1 MFFLSTK
8 LDLLEKRYAEL
19 ESLLCS
25 PEVLADSTEVK
36 KLSVER
42 SSLEE
47 VVNKYKSY
55 HSLDKELAEI
65 EEMLK
70 TEDSE
75 LKHFLESEKKAM
87 VEKKKSMELELSFLL
102 LPKDPNEGK
111 NVLMEVRAGTGGEE
125 AALFAAQLLRMYT
138 RFAERKG
145 WKTELMNLN
154 ATGLGGIKEAVFSI
168 QGKHAWSLLKF
179 ESGVHRVQ
187 RVPETESSGRV
198 HTSTATVA
206 VLPEAEEVDV
216 VIQESDLKIDT
227 FRASGAGGQYVNKTE
242 SAIRITHVPTGFV
255 VACQDERSQ
264 RQNREKAMRI
274 LRTHLYEIKM
284 RKQIEEQENLRRQQV
299 GTGERSEKIR
309 TYNFPQSR
317 ITDHRLSDSFHNV
330 QEIMDG
336 NLDEL
341 MESLRQWDQEE
352 ALKAVS

>member
-1 MFFLSTK
+1 MFFLSAK
-8 LDLLEKRYAEL
+8 LDLLEKRCQEL
-19 ESLLCS
+19 EALLCS
-25 PEVLADSTEVK
+25 SEVLTDSAEVK

-47 VVNKYKSY
+47 VVNTYQSY
-55 HSLDKELAEI
+55 RQIEKDLEEI
-65 EEMLK
+65 ESMLK
-70 TEDSE
+70 TDDDE
-75 LKHFLESEKKAM
+75 LKSYLDSEKKTLL
-87 VEKKKSMELELSFLL
+87 EKKQKIELELTTYL
-102 LPKDPNEGK
+102 LPRDPNEGK
-111 NVLMEVRAGTGGEE
+111 NVMMEIRAGTGGEE
-125 AALFAAQLLRMYT
+125 AALFASQLLRMYT

-145 WKTELMNLN
+145 WKAELMDVNS
-154 ATGLGGIKEAVFSI
+154 TGLGGIKEAVFSI
-168 QGKHAWSLLKF
+168 QGKQAWSLTKF

-187 RVPETESSGRV
+187 RVPDTESSGRV

-242 SAIRITHVPTGFV
+242 SAIRITHIPTGFV

-284 RKQIEEQENLRRQQV
+284 RKQIEEQGNLRRQQV

-309 TYNFPQSR
+309 TYNFPQNR
-317 ITDHRLSDSFHNV
+317 ITDHRLGSSFHNV

-336 NLDEL
+336 DLNEL
-341 MESLRQWDQEE
+341 TESLRKWEQEE